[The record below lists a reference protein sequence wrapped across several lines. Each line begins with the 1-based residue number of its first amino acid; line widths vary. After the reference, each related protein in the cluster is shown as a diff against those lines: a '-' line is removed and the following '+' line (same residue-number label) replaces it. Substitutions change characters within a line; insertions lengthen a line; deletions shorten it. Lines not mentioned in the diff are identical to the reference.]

1 MCVGR
6 NVVFVWKEERGMCEV
21 LSIED
26 VTDGMCGL
34 YLQDS
39 GATWVERGWEDVGGK
54 Q

>member
-1 MCVGR
+1 MPQK
-6 NVVFVWKEERGMCEV
+6 VWKEERGMCEV

-26 VTDGMCGL
+26 VTDGTSGL

-39 GATWVERGWEDVGGK
+39 GATWVERGWGDVGGK